1 MAGLI
6 SAIAF
11 LIFDA
16 VFKSK
21 GKLSTAIDDG
31 WIDNSTRAVVVDLV
45 LYCNPSRIF
54 TSIQLVAEIPPIGNI
69 YTGNSEVR
77 SFPEVEYETIGHY
90 ALLGVRSG
98 STDQF
103 SDHLTGGRCQDSV
116 SRIFYGAVAA
126 YLTLR
131 TSFGIFD
138 TGMVLFFSSFWR
150 CIEVFAIISALSR

>member
-1 MAGLI
+1 M
-6 SAIAF
+6 
-11 LIFDA
+11 
-16 VFKSK
+16 
-21 GKLSTAIDDG
+21 
-31 WIDNSTRAVVVDLV
+31 VDLV

-54 TSIQLVAEIPPIGNI
+54 TSVQLVAEIPPIGNI

-77 SFPEVEYETIGHY
+77 SFPEIEYQTIGHY
-90 ALLGVRSG
+90 ALLGVRTG
-98 STDQF
+98 STDWREL
-103 SDHLTGGRCQDSV
+103 SGLKIIKIPN